1 MNTILS
7 NILKNPLDEKYC
19 KLRLAN
25 AGIKKNVVDIEQARF
40 LLEMIGFEEM
50 LLIPDSKPG

>member
-25 AGIKKNVVDIEQARF
+25 TSIKKNVVDIEQARF